1 MWADI
6 ALSFATSIVDAACV
20 NLINKRKVKRIKDK
34 LIEVVKATF
43 GEFSDTSLDCN
54 EFAELISGKVFLDLL
69 RNYFFSIRD
78 GLGRAQYM
86 ERFETFVCN
95 YSSKL
100 NPYEVRRFIKKID
113 ELYDT
118 YLHKIIEDNVELNAV
133 IQIMTESHREI
144 LKKIVESEENLYK
157 YISSLDKTNIK
168 ITDKD
173 ILEYHDI
180 CRKDY
185 GKVRFTG
192 ISGAED
198 KAVQDIDEFYVKNTF
213 SYYSQKYFDMFEH
226 SVDEIEEIKLNN
238 LFDCGNKIVMIGAAG
253 LGKSTTLNYLFCNYE
268 ELYNVKG
275 LKLKIDLK
283 EYAKDIVEDKRDVLW
298 CLATEFNKRIKRT
311 KLTFEDVE
319 KIISDRL
326 NNGECLVILDAL
338 DEIPTQAMRNTVRD
352 RINTFCDIYYL
363 NRFIISTR
371 EVGYL
376 RNKFDDI
383 FLHIKINEF
392 NPEQIREYSKNW
404 YNMNYKQQFEFKDFW
419 NKFESK
425 VKESKCSN
433 LIKNPIILILAL
445 VIFDIQKNLPN
456 RRVEFYKKCI
466 DTFLIVREDR
476 KAAFNMTEKIKNILG
491 DDLVVPKIAY
501 YKYNRSND
509 DPGYK
514 FTKSEVKNAIFE
526 AIEVPDRINWTEPVN
541 QYTSYLID
549 RTELIGEIDEDRFDF
564 AHKTFFEYFLAVY
577 YSRLLENCELVNL
590 LKKWIGDSNNDELAR
605 LIIEVVIEK
614 NDPRQHKYIIDFLF
628 KQIEED
634 KNDVRIFY
642 KGVDVFRIISDL
654 YKNNMLL
661 PRFHELYY
669 DCLLFHPNLVDTVER
684 MRFGDSSSAKV
695 VYDSKILAQHFNSA
709 IRDKNNFNVLVETL
723 YRFDDEYKRQVF
735 QITKDDR
742 FKHITNLF
750 RWIKNYIYSTQTK
763 KIDFGD
769 INEEV
774 EYFLGEELDL
784 TLSCPQIYISVVDII
799 LLNKNYSF
807 VSKMLNFNFETCHIF
822 RRYTSPQ
829 VLYALE
835 FVAFK
840 NSELF
845 LLFFILMIKCSQKD
859 TNRLLMYILERNRD
873 MKSLNKKKIKS
884 CENVI
889 LFLKLL
895 RQSENVEQFK
905 DEIDKLSLYDNQYAN
920 IYEKLFKEYKER
932 EQEIDEKRIEAWFK
946 EYNSIETEEVIP

>member
-1 MWADI
+1 M
-6 ALSFATSIVDAACV
+6 
-20 NLINKRKVKRIKDK
+20 
-34 LIEVVKATF
+34 
-43 GEFSDTSLDCN
+43 
-54 EFAELISGKVFLDLL
+54 
-69 RNYFFSIRD
+69 
-78 GLGRAQYM
+78 
-86 ERFETFVCN
+86 
-95 YSSKL
+95 
-100 NPYEVRRFIKKID
+100 
-113 ELYDT
+113 
-118 YLHKIIEDNVELNAV
+118 
-133 IQIMTESHREI
+133 
-144 LKKIVESEENLYK
+144 
-157 YISSLDKTNIK
+157 
-168 ITDKD
+168 
-173 ILEYHDI
+173 
-180 CRKDY
+180 
-185 GKVRFTG
+185 
-192 ISGAED
+192 
-198 KAVQDIDEFYVKNTF
+198 
-213 SYYSQKYFDMFEH
+213 
-226 SVDEIEEIKLNN
+226 
-238 LFDCGNKIVMIGAAG
+238 
-253 LGKSTTLNYLFCNYE
+253 
-268 ELYNVKG
+268 
-275 LKLKIDLK
+275 
-283 EYAKDIVEDKRDVLW
+283 
-298 CLATEFNKRIKRT
+298 
-311 KLTFEDVE
+311 
-319 KIISDRL
+319 
-326 NNGECLVILDAL
+326 
-338 DEIPTQAMRNTVRD
+338 
-352 RINTFCDIYYL
+352 
-363 NRFIISTR
+363 
-371 EVGYL
+371 
-376 RNKFDDI
+376 
-383 FLHIKINEF
+383 
-392 NPEQIREYSKNW
+392 
-404 YNMNYKQQFEFKDFW
+404 
-419 NKFESK
+419 
-425 VKESKCSN
+425 
-433 LIKNPIILILAL
+433 
-445 VIFDIQKNLPN
+445 
-456 RRVEFYKKCI
+456 EFYKKCI

-946 EYNSIETEEVIP
+946 EYNSIETEEAIP